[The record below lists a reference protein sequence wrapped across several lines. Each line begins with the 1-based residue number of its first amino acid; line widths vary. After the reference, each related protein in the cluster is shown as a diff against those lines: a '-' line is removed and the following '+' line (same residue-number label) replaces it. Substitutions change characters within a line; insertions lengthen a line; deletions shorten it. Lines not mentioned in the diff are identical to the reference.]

1 MVEKLKNLVLKKMD
15 SLVDNQ
21 SFIEQV
27 TTLSS
32 LDQIIETILVDDKI
46 GTIEIFKTIKD
57 VDSVRNITDKIE
69 YKLKSTRLI
78 IKSDDSFNKNIII
91 SDIDSETI
99 RNNKPLCD
107 CVARNTNNIFAK
119 EFSKLKNT
127 IDHRINFFNQG
138 FLKRIFNQTTNQDL
152 FEKIQ
157 LLSNGHSWLIIPQKL
172 VDFFVEIVIPQ
183 PHQTES
189 CSLIYNLGKFDN
201 LNVYVNP
208 DQMESKIY
216 FGNYESLTLIV
227 DKNIDTKEIK
237 TNSTTYTKGVSIEV
251 NYLLIENSPIT
262 VLEVQ

>member
-1 MVEKLKNLVLKKMD
+1 MD
-15 SLVDNQ
+15 SIVDNQ
-21 SFIEQV
+21 SFVEQV

-99 RNNKPLCD
+99 RNNKSLCD

-119 EFSKLKNT
+119 EFGKLKNT
-127 IDHRINFFNQG
+127 VNHKINYFNQG
-138 FLKRIFNQTTNQDL
+138 LLKKVFNQTTKKYL
-152 FEKIQ
+152 VEKIQ
-157 LLSNGHSWLIIPQKL
+157 QLSNGHSWLIIPKKL
-172 VDFFVEIVIPQ
+172 VDFFVEIGV
-183 PHQTES
+183 S
-189 CSLIYNLGKFDN
+189 KLNKNGSLIYNLGKFEN

-208 DQMESKIY
+208 DQIDSKIY
-216 FGNYESLTLIV
+216 FGNYESLTLIIN
-227 DKNIDTKEIK
+227 KNLETKEIK
-237 TNSTTYTKGVSIEV
+237 TNSTTYTKGISMEV

>member
-1 MVEKLKNLVLKKMD
+1 MD

-99 RNNKPLCD
+99 RNNKPLRD

-119 EFSKLKNT
+119 EFGKLKNT
-127 IDHRINFFNQG
+127 INHKIIYFNQG
-138 FLKRIFNQTTNQDL
+138 FLRKIFNQTTKQDL

-157 LLSNGHSWLIIPQKL
+157 LLGNGHSWLIIPKKL
-172 VDFFVEIVIPQ
+172 VDFFVEVVISQ
-183 PHQTES
+183 PNQTES
-189 CSLIYNLGKFDN
+189 CPLIYNLGKFDN

-208 DQMESKIY
+208 NQLDSKIY